1 MSRGALN
8 QVLYENKKSFELAV
22 MYLVLCIWECSVAER
37 SRGALNQLLYENSND
52 SSDYFIKWYEL

>member
-1 MSRGALN
+1 M
-8 QVLYENKKSFELAV
+8 
-22 MYLVLCIWECSVAER
+22 AER